1 MTVVEA
7 IERPT
12 VPGARYASPMTVI
25 ESQERPELNWSQA
38 HRRRLRALW
47 RSAGWPCQDLIE
59 AELLAAGC
67 LMRIPDG
74 PQGRERLRLTEEGVR
89 VLAASVQANRSQL
102 AEHEA
107 LVTRVAVE
115 MHRSGRLVW
124 RGLSLRS
131 PLPTPDEPER
141 RRWVVAKPDV
151 YSLRPSSLARGLQPV
166 VHEIKVRRADLLSD
180 LRRADKRAAYVG
192 MSSQTWYVLKAGIG
206 EPDEIPPDCGVILAH
221 PVEAPHSA
229 GVAAGQPVDKG
240 RRDGTLAG
248 LRHARL
254 ELIRSAPQRASE
266 PDLATWLALAKAHR
280 ETDLE
285 EEPQASF

>member
-1 MTVVEA
+1 MTVTKPMA
-7 IERPT
+7 Q
-12 VPGARYASPMTVI
+12 PGLT
-25 ESQERPELNWSQA
+25 WSHA

-67 LMRIPDG
+67 LMRIADG
-74 PQGRERLRLTEEGVR
+74 LDGRERLRLTEEGVR
-89 VLAASVQANRSQL
+89 VLAASVQANRRQL
-102 AEHEA
+102 NEHEA

-141 RRWVVAKPDV
+141 RRWVLAKPDV

-221 PVEAPHSA
+221 PVEAPLSA
-229 GVAAGQPVDKG
+229 GVAAGQPADTG
-240 RRDGTLAG
+240 SRDVTLAG

-254 ELIRSAPQRASE
+254 ELIRSAPQRACE
-266 PDLATWLALAKAHR
+266 PDLATWLALAEAHR

>member
-1 MTVVEA
+1 MTVVDP
-7 IERPT
+7 IERPKD
-12 VPGARYASPMTVI
+12 PGSRYPLPMTVI
-25 ESQERPELNWSQA
+25 QPKERPELNWSQA

-47 RSAGWPCQDLIE
+47 RSAGWPSQDLIE

-67 LMRIPDG
+67 LTRIPDG
-74 PQGRERLRLTEEGVR
+74 SEARERLRLTDEGVR
-89 VLAASVQANRSQL
+89 VLADSIRSNRSQL
-102 AEHEA
+102 DEHEA

-141 RRWVVAKPDV
+141 RRWVLAKPDV

-206 EPDEIPPDCGVILAH
+206 EPHEIPPDCGVIVAH
-221 PVEAPHSA
+221 PVDVSDPAGAATGSPADTRRHEDTHS
-229 GVAAGQPVDKG
+229 
-240 RRDGTLAG
+240 G

-254 ELIRSAPQRASE
+254 ELIRSAPQRACE
-266 PDLATWLALAKAHR
+266 PDVATWLALAKAHR

-285 EEPQASF
+285 EEPQASL

>member
-1 MTVVEA
+1 MTVVDP

-12 VPGARYASPMTVI
+12 VPGARYPSPMTVI
-25 ESQERPELNWSQA
+25 ESKERPELNWSQA

-67 LMRIPDG
+67 LIRIPDG
-74 PQGRERLRLTEEGVR
+74 PEGRERLRLTEGGVR
-89 VLAASVQANRSQL
+89 VLAASVRANRSQL
-102 AEHEA
+102 DEHEA

-141 RRWVVAKPDV
+141 RRWVLAKPDV

-192 MSSQTWYVLKAGIG
+192 MSAQTWYVLKAGIG

-221 PVEAPHSA
+221 PVDAPPSEDAAAEQAAYAGHPESA
-229 GVAAGQPVDKG
+229 
-240 RRDGTLAG
+240 LAS

-254 ELIRSAPQRASE
+254 ELIRSAPRRACE
-266 PDLATWLALAKAHR
+266 PDVATWLALAKAHR

-285 EEPQASF
+285 ENPQASF